1 MQNDSTGLLETS
13 AFSSESDA
21 LDAAKIQIESNLDKF
36 ICATYK
42 EIKKPFKKQDYD
54 YDYDYGNGSADEFE
68 NDENSSEEENDLYE
82 DQTSEL
88 NKFLESVYREYLSWK
103 TSIKEVNTIKS
114 ANKLIYK
121 VFDFAKE
128 FSRTNNDNRIMDQFV
143 ECFGTTEENYNGRWV
158 VLVYTY
164 EINEYIVG
172 TMPSIDSL
180 NEEESTLKELNKLF
194 TCQN

>member
-1 MQNDSTGLLETS
+1 MQNDLTGLLETS

-42 EIKKPFKKQDYD
+42 EFKNPAKKQDLEYD
-54 YDYDYGNGSADEFE
+54 YSDTDDYED
-68 NDENSSEEENDLYE
+68 DENFSEEENDLYE
-82 DQTSEL
+82 NQTSEL

-103 TSIKEVNTIKS
+103 TSIKEVNTIQDV
-114 ANKLIYK
+114 NELIYK
-121 VFDFAKE
+121 IFNFVKE
-128 FSRTNNDNRIMDQFV
+128 FSLANSDNRIMDQFV
-143 ECFGTTEENYNGRWV
+143 EYFGTTEENHYARWAV
-158 VLVYTY
+158 SVYTY
-164 EINEYIVG
+164 EINEYVVG